1 VRGVLRVP
9 VRSDPI
15 LYAGVVQTI
24 AVSGST
30 APFVVRLASTASK
43 TIVVPL
49 QPEGGVCRIHFA
61 ISPTRRPIDYPVLN
75 NPDPRTLGVLATGF
89 EYEPAPG
96 A

>member
-1 VRGVLRVP
+1 VLRVP
-9 VRSDPI
+9 VHSDSI
-15 LYAGVVQTI
+15 LFAGVVQTI

-30 APFVVRLASTASK
+30 APFVVRLPSTESK

-49 QPEGGVCRIHFA
+49 QPRGGVCRIQFA

-75 NPDPRTLGVLATGF
+75 NPDPRSLGVLVTGF
-89 EYEPAPG
+89 QYEPAPG